1 MAKYELSLS
10 PEYVSHWGIVE
21 AVREIFQNA
30 IDQEAVQIDNPMFF
44 SYEKQEFKPNHSGV
58 LYAHGGILRIG
69 NRNSVLDAKTL
80 LLGVT
85 TKRDDDKTIGQFGE
99 GYKIALLVLARLGKK
114 VTIYNFGRREVW
126 HAKLSKSK
134 KYDGASILVI
144 ETDTKFFWQKV
155 PDNNLVFEIE
165 GVTNSDYEKIVESNL
180 TLLEQQ
186 RQLEAIKTHYG
197 RILLDDDMKGK
208 VFVNGLFVNLAKDFK
223 YGYDLKPQYIQLDR
237 DRRMVADFD
246 LKWKTSSMWN
256 ECGSPLVI
264 DLAKEGAPDVAY
276 LENQGS
282 WTRTD
287 KIDKVRDE
295 AYMEFNE
302 TYGYDAVPVTT
313 QSELDTMVKTFGERV
328 RPIVVTPAMKH
339 LVTNSIAYKVAKVE
353 ALKPPPPRPEP
364 VVVMTELYY
373 SIHNDA
379 SPEALG
385 KAWQALLD
393 SYDWRNKA

>member
-10 PEYVSHWGIVE
+10 PEYVAHWGIVE

-30 IDQEAVQIDNPMFF
+30 LDQEACQADNPMFF
-44 SYEKQEFKPNHSGV
+44 SYEKQEFEAVGGVTYASGGV
-58 LYAHGGILRIG
+58 LRIG
-69 NRNSVLDAKTL
+69 NRDSVLDAKTL

-85 TKRDDDKTIGQFGE
+85 TKRDDAKTIGQFGE

-114 VTIYNFGRREVW
+114 VTIYNYGKREVW
-126 HAKLSKSK
+126 HARLSRSK
-134 KYDGASILVI
+134 KYDDAKILII

-155 PDNNLVFEIE
+155 PDNNLVFEIQ
-165 GVTNSDYEKIVESNL
+165 GVSNSEYAKIVESNL
-180 TLLEQQ
+180 KLLEQE
-186 RQLEAIKTHYG
+186 RQLEVINTHYG

-208 VFVNGLFVNLAKDFK
+208 VFVSGLFVNIAKDFK
-223 YGYDLKPQYIQLDR
+223 YGYDFKPQYIELDR

-246 LKWKTSSMWN
+246 LKWKTSNMWN
-256 ECGSPLVI
+256 DSGSSLVI
-264 DLAKEGAPDVAY
+264 DLAKEGAPDVEY
-276 LENQGS
+276 LQNQGS
-282 WTRTD
+282 WSRSE

-313 QSELDTMVKTFGERV
+313 QSELDSMVKTFGDKI

-339 LVTNSIAYKVAKVE
+339 LVTNSIAYKEAKRD
-353 ALKPPPPRPEP
+353 ALIPPPPRPEP
-364 VVVMTELYY
+364 VEVMTELYY
-373 SIHNDA
+373 SIYNDA

-393 SYDWRNKA
+393 SYEWRNKP